1 MGRSVLWAADSR
13 RRMAAVIMTSEQL
26 GFPDKDEDDDSF
38 WVDGGDKLQAS
49 LFTEVLLTVDS
60 WLLA

>member
-13 RRMAAVIMTSEQL
+13 RRMAAAIVNSEQL
-26 GFPDKDEDDDSF
+26 GFPDKDEGDDNF

-49 LFTEVLLTVDS
+49 LFPEVLLTVDS